1 MCGAQNKTST
11 IRRILCIRFSSI
23 GDIVLTTSPV
33 RSLRSIFPAASIDI
47 LTLSNFAPL
56 LENNKYI
63 DNIIQFDKKSGLT
76 GLIKISS
83 KIKKTNY
90 DLIIDFHNSLRS
102 KIVRFFLWRNPKRHL
117 NKPYLKR
124 FLLFRLNKNY
134 FSADFNQIQ
143 LLHQP
148 IQEWFRKKQYPP
160 PELFVTNDEKKT
172 AKIKLSKSGINQL
185 PIVLIPSAAWT
196 QKTWPADKYQKLIAN
211 LRKRKNVDFI
221 LLGEKND
228 AICSDIAK
236 ENNSILNLQGKT
248 NLREALAI
256 IAVSKFVI
264 GGDTGLVHSAEALE
278 KKVVM
283 ILGPTSR
290 ETGAGVNRAGSVV
303 IENNTVWCR
312 PCSQTGK
319 RKCYRSEQFCMTT
332 ITPENVS
339 ETILKNGLL

>member
-1 MCGAQNKTST
+1 MGGAQNKKSS
-11 IRRILCIRFSSI
+11 IRRILCIKFSSI
-23 GDIVLTTSPV
+23 GDIVLTTSPIQ
-33 RSLRSIFPAASIDI
+33 SLRSIFPAATIDI

-63 DNIIQFDKKSGLT
+63 DKIIQFDKKLGLN
-76 GLIKISS
+76 GLIKIGNN
-83 KIKKTNY
+83 IKKSNY

-102 KIVRFFLWRNPKRHL
+102 KIVRIFLWRIPKKHL
-117 NKPYLKR
+117 KKPYLKR
-124 FLLFRLNKNY
+124 FLLFRLRKNY

-148 IQEWFRKKQYPP
+148 IRQWLKKEKFPT
-160 PELFVTNDEKKT
+160 PELFVTNYEEKVT
-172 AKIKLSKSGINQL
+172 KIKLSESDINQP
-185 PIVLIPSAAWT
+185 PIVLIPSAAWI

-211 LRKRKNVDFI
+211 LGKRKKIDFI
-221 LLGEKND
+221 LLGAKND
-228 AICSDIAK
+228 DICSDIAEK
-236 ENNSILNLQGKT
+236 NSSILNLQGKT

-264 GGDTGLVHSAEALE
+264 GGDTGLVHSAEALG

-290 ETGAGVNRAGSVV
+290 ETGAGVNREGSVV
-303 IENNTVWCR
+303 VENNTVWCR

-319 RKCYRSEQFCMTT
+319 RKCYRSEQFCMNT
-332 ITPENVS
+332 IKPENVLEIIS
-339 ETILKNGLL
+339 KNGLL